1 MILTIAW
8 IVMVV
13 ALIAVFYALARFS
26 EELGEALHIRPYY
39 RSYYAA
45 SLFLLI
51 GIHLRLLGVA
61 VSYLTFGG
69 VRWHEALVAIGVTI
83 ALTTTIIYWGW
94 LISARQKKN
103 SNV

>member
-1 MILTIAW
+1 
-8 IVMVV
+8 MVV
-13 ALIAVFYALARFS
+13 ALMAAFYALARFS

-45 SLFLLI
+45 SLFLFI
-51 GIHLRLLGVA
+51 GIPIRLLGVA
-61 VSYLTFGG
+61 LPDLVFGC

-94 LISARQKKN
+94 LINARRKIK
-103 SNV
+103 